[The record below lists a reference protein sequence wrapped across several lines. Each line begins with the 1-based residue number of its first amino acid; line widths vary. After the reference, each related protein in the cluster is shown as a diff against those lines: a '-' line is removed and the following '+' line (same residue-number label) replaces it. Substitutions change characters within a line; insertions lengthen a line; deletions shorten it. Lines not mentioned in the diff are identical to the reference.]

1 MVSLI
6 ILAFLLSLNPLGT
19 SQTAPPRRPNWT
31 VALKNYGW
39 SAAESES
46 NKSFFSDYSLTKLE
60 AMDDN
65 TRIRF
70 VSDDVIV
77 AYHTKREG
85 SDWRTATRHLEG
97 FFISARDGKML
108 SVKDWPTVVRGSN
121 SDLIDSE
128 SRLIPLSKGR
138 FLVLASKTAMLYGN
152 NLELIKQKKLDP
164 SASGD
169 LW

>member
-1 MVSLI
+1 MGRLI
-6 ILAFLLSLNPLGT
+6 ILAFLLSLGPPGPSL
-19 SQTAPPRRPNWT
+19 TAAPSRPNWT
-31 VALKNYGW
+31 VALKKYGW
-39 SAAESES
+39 SPAESES
-46 NKSFFSDYSLTKLE
+46 NKSFFSDFTLAKLE

-65 TRIRF
+65 TRVRF

-85 SDWRTATRHLEG
+85 SDWRTAIRHLEG
-97 FFISARDGKML
+97 FFISAKDGKML

-138 FLVLASKTAMLYGN
+138 FLVLANKTMMLYGN
-152 NLELIKQKKLDP
+152 NLGRL
-164 SASGD
+164 
-169 LW
+169 

>member
-1 MVSLI
+1 MGRLI
-6 ILAFLLSLNPLGT
+6 ILVLLLAFGSLGN
-19 SQTAPPRRPNWT
+19 SQSVTPNRPDWT
-31 VALKNYGW
+31 VALKKYGW
-39 SAAESES
+39 RAPEAES

-108 SVKDWPTVVRGSN
+108 SCCAPV
-121 SDLIDSE
+121 
-128 SRLIPLSKGR
+128 
-138 FLVLASKTAMLYGN
+138 A
-152 NLELIKQKKLDP
+152 
-164 SASGD
+164 
-169 LW
+169 